1 MRLLNIDS
9 DLFIEN
15 VLSLEKEQPSITA
28 CALIGLNNQAILKL
42 IKSHIDRDNN
52 VVLLMPYIADLDKL
66 LSETDKKIFKI
77 TPNSE
82 IPVIDSENPTEYIF
96 DDHQITFFENDFPVV
111 STEKIKKSGLII
123 DIFDKIETTSK
134 HTLIVIQED
143 FLSTSDMI
151 KRIHAIH
158 RRYKGAT
165 IVSLLSHSNL
175 PDTTTIMANSNVNG
189 ITEEQKV

>member
-15 VLSLEKEQPSITA
+15 VLGLEKEQPSIAA

-52 VVLLMPYIADLDKL
+52 VVLLTPYIADLDKL

-82 IPVIDSENPTEYIF
+82 IPVIDSEKPTEYIF

-111 STEKIKKSGLII
+111 SSEKIKKSGLII
-123 DIFDKIETTSK
+123 DILDKIENTSK
-134 HTLIVIQED
+134 HTLIIIQED
-143 FLSTSDMI
+143 FLITSDMI

-158 RRYKGAT
+158 RRYKGVT